1 MSINVLIVDD
11 SATARAVIKS
21 ALEKDPAINV
31 VGAAQDAFVARDMIV
46 KLRPDV
52 ICLDVE
58 MPKMDGI
65 TFLNKIMTH
74 LPTPVI
80 MVSSLTQAGAKTT
93 LDALAYGAFDY
104 VSKTHSNV
112 YDGIAQMENELIDK
126 VKQASRVD
134 PKLLQER
141 MKKAQTHSKPKVY
154 SLSETTQ
161 KIVMIGASTGGT
173 VALQDLLSR
182 LPKNFPGI
190 VVVQHMPASFTK
202 GFAQR
207 LDEVCQ
213 VDVKEAHDGDRVQT
227 GQVLIAPGSHHL
239 KLART
244 GGIYRVKYGDEG
256 VVSGH
261 KPSVD
266 VLFTSAAKFAGANAI
281 GIILTGMGKDGAKG
295 LLSMRDAGAKT
306 IAQDEKSS
314 VVYGMPK
321 AAVDLGAAD
330 FIEPLDNIGSRAI
343 TILKNHKG

>member
-1 MSINVLIVDD
+1 MPIKVLIVDD

-21 ALEKDPAINV
+21 ALENDPEINV
-31 VGAAQDAFVARDMIV
+31 VGAAPDAFVARDMIV

-65 TFLNKIMTH
+65 TFLHKIMTYM
-74 LPTPVI
+74 PTPVI

-104 VSKTHSNV
+104 VSKSHSNV
-112 YDGIAQMENELIDK
+112 YDGIESMEKELVSKI
-126 VKQASRVD
+126 KQASRVN
-134 PKLLQER
+134 PKVLQDR
-141 MKKAQTHSKPKVY
+141 MKKSQTHSKPKIY

-182 LPKNFPGI
+182 LPANFPGI
-190 VVVQHMPASFTK
+190 VIVQHMPASFTK

-207 LDEVCQ
+207 LNSVCQ
-213 VDVKEAHDGDRVQT
+213 VDVKEAEDGDMVQM
-227 GQVLIAPGSHHL
+227 GKVLLAKGSHHI
-239 KLART
+239 KLQRA
-244 GGIYRVKYGDEG
+244 GGIYRVQYSDETL
-256 VVSGH
+256 VSGH

-266 VLFTSAAKFAGANAI
+266 VLFHSAAKAAGANAI

-295 LLSMRDAGAKT
+295 MLAMKEAGAKT
-306 IAQDEKSS
+306 IAQDEKSC

-330 FIEPLDNIGSRAI
+330 FVVSLDNIGSKAI
-343 TILKNHKG
+343 SILKQ

>member
-1 MSINVLIVDD
+1 MPINVLIVDD
-11 SATARAVIKS
+11 SATARAVIRS
-21 ALEKDPAINV
+21 ALEKDSTINV

-65 TFLNKIMTH
+65 TFLQKIMTH

-80 MVSSLTQAGAKTT
+80 MVSSLTQSGAKTT
-93 LDALAYGAFDY
+93 LDALNFGAFDY

-112 YDGIAQMENELIDK
+112 YAGISDMEDELIDK
-126 VKQASRVD
+126 IKQASKVN
-134 PKLLQER
+134 PSLLQER
-141 MKKAQTHSKPKVY
+141 MKKSQKHTTSKVY

-161 KIVMIGASTGGT
+161 KIIVIGASTGGT
-173 VALQDLLSR
+173 VALQDLLTR

-213 VDVKEAHDGDRVQT
+213 VDVKEAEDGDRVQT

-239 KLART
+239 QLTRG
-244 GGIYRVKYGDEG
+244 GGIYRVKYGDGEA
-256 VVSGH
+256 VSGH

-266 VLFTSAAKFAGANAI
+266 VLFNSAAKFAGANAI

-295 LLSMRDAGAKT
+295 MLAMKNSGAKT
-306 IAQDEKSS
+306 IAQDEKSC

-321 AAVDLGAAD
+321 AAVDIDAAC
-330 FIEPLDNIGSRAI
+330 FVEPLDNIGSRAI
-343 TILKNHKG
+343 SILKQQG

>member
-1 MSINVLIVDD
+1 MPINVLIVDD
-11 SATARAVIKS
+11 SATARAVIRT
-21 ALEKDPAINV
+21 ALERDAAINV

-65 TFLNKIMTH
+65 TFLHKIMTH

-93 LDALAYGAFDY
+93 LDALSYGAFDY

-112 YDGIAQMENELIDK
+112 YDGIANMEDELIDK
-126 VKQASRVD
+126 VKQASKVD

-141 MKKAQTHSKPKVY
+141 MKKSQNYSIPKVY

-161 KIVMIGASTGGT
+161 KIIMIGASTGGT
-173 VALQDLLSR
+173 VALQDLLCR

-190 VVVQHMPASFTK
+190 VIVQHMPASFTK

-213 VDVKEAHDGDRVQT
+213 VDVKEAEDGDRIQT
-227 GQVLIAPGSHHL
+227 GQVLIARGSHHINVT
-239 KLART
+239 RT
-244 GGIYRVKYGDEG
+244 GGIYRVKYSDQDA
-256 VVSGH
+256 VSGH

-266 VLFTSAAKFAGANAI
+266 VLFNSAAKFAGANAI
-281 GIILTGMGKDGAKG
+281 GIILTGMGRDGANG
-295 LLSMRDAGAKT
+295 LLAMRDAGAKT

-343 TILKNHKG
+343 TILKNN